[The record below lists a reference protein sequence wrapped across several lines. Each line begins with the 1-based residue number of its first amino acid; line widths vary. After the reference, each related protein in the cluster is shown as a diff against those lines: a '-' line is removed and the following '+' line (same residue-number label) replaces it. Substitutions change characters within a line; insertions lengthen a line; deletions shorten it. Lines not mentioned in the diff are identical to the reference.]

1 MVLLVLVV
9 LVLVL
14 LVLVVVVVSVYGC
27 SVWLWEAVVVRERPA
42 ASQPQ
47 LYWCDST

>member
-1 MVLLVLVV
+1 MVLVV
-9 LVLVL
+9 LVIV

-42 ASQPQ
+42 ASEPQ

>member
-1 MVLLVLVV
+1 MVLVV
-9 LVLVL
+9 LVMV

-42 ASQPQ
+42 ASEPQ